1 MLLRNILVAS
11 LAVCVSSPFVS
22 AWTFSNATLAI
33 NERSGTLETRPFSM
47 SVPLPEIMPLP
58 SSALARLRFTVRS
71 DLTPDTNNKP
81 HQAYAIIED
90 PVTKLES
97 SFAVDVRENGRARVD
112 IDYKMIPTAL
122 LGANNKPLTLTIV
135 LASFGTESPLKV
147 EIGQIQPVFNGLAPA
162 GPIRFGPKPE
172 IIHIFRPDPKF
183 VSSTV
188 SLFFSAI
195 IVFVAIV
202 LICSW
207 SYLGVMPSMLLTA
220 LGSSPLGHLGFFTSI
235 VAIEIAFFNYY
246 VGSTIFNLIAQVSV
260 LAPIAFLSGSR
271 ALRELRSRR
280 LKGEW

>member
-47 SVPLPEIMPLP
+47 SMPLPEIMSLP

-122 LGANNKPLTLTIV
+122 LGANKPLTLTIV

-147 EIGQIQPVFNGLAPA
+147 EIGHIQPVYNGPAPA

-172 IIHIFRPDPKF
+172 IIHIFRSDPKF

-202 LICSW
+202 LI
-207 SYLGVMPSMLLTA
+207 
-220 LGSSPLGHLGFFTSI
+220 GS
-235 VAIEIAFFNYY
+235 
-246 VGSTIFNLIAQVSV
+246 VSV
-260 LAPIAFLSGSR
+260 ICCCVLC
-271 ALRELRSRR
+271 
-280 LKGEW
+280 

>member
-11 LAVCVSSPFVS
+11 LVVCVSSPFVS
-22 AWTFSNATLAI
+22 AWTFSDATLAI

-47 SVPLPEIMPLP
+47 SVPLPEIISLP

-90 PVTKLES
+90 PVTSLES
-97 SFAVDVRENGRARVD
+97 SFPVDVRENGRARVD
-112 IDYKMIPTAL
+112 IDYKTIPTAL
-122 LGANNKPLTLTIV
+122 LGPNKPLTVTIV
-135 LASFGTESPLKV
+135 LASFGAESPLKV
-147 EIGQIQPVFNGLAPA
+147 EIGQVQPVYNGPAPA

-172 IIHIFRPDPKF
+172 IIHIFRPDSKF

-195 IVFVAIV
+195 VVFVAIV
-202 LICSW
+202 LISSW
-207 SYLGVMPSMLLTA
+207 SYLGVMPSKLLTA
-220 LGSSPLGHLGFFTSI
+220 LASSPLGHLGFFTSI

-271 ALRELRSRR
+271 ALREVRSRR